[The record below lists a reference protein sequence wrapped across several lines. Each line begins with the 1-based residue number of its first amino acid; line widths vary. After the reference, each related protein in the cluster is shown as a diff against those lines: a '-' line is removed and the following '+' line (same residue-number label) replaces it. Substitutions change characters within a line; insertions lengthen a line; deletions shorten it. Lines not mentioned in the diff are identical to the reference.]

1 MQIKEAKIFQFGKLN
16 QREIRFAPGIN
27 VVYGE
32 NEAGK
37 TTLHAFLLAMF
48 FGMEK
53 GRSRQDAYLRYEPWH
68 APSYYCG
75 ALRFEVDGK
84 PFYLERNFYHRDK
97 RELLRNETDGEELSV
112 AYGDLNMLLG
122 GMSKELFL
130 STYDIPQSGAV
141 TGKEL
146 AGILTEYL
154 TAAAEGGE
162 GSLYVGRALQQ
173 LDKQKKELNQELK
186 TIQQEKQQQQQALQ
200 MKQELLHRDLDGLR
214 VEIEKQER
222 QQEVCREAYDDEVK
236 QAGENPPVGE
246 EQPDGKKLP
255 ARKISGERLMS
266 FAALLFAILFV
277 ANGAWGVISHGIN
290 AFFLGRE
297 AVLGIIA
304 GICMAAAWRRRHA
317 TTAQHGQ
324 NRQPRESCEQMG
336 QPGQSCGQMGQP
348 GQSRGQSI
356 DEESVQIAAGILA
369 HLREQQSE
377 KETQLYNVAEE
388 LEALSGAGEKERA
401 LRQDI
406 DALELAAETIERLA
420 KDFCEELQDGLNSEV
435 SRYISRFT
443 EGRYDSVRVDE
454 KGKLLVQ
461 TEEKEVPPEAL
472 SRGTL
477 EQFYLAFRLAVGD
490 IVAKEEPMPVFCDEA
505 FGMYDDKRLAQ
516 TLRVLSGLGRQVV
529 IFTCQHRE
537 MQMLEEYQIPY
548 TQINLV

>member
-1 MQIKEAKIFQFGKLN
+1 
-16 QREIRFAPGIN
+16 
-27 VVYGE
+27 
-32 NEAGK
+32 
-37 TTLHAFLLAMF
+37 
-48 FGMEK
+48 
-53 GRSRQDAYLRYEPWH
+53 
-68 APSYYCG
+68 
-75 ALRFEVDGK
+75 
-84 PFYLERNFYHRDK
+84 
-97 RELLRNETDGEELSV
+97 
-112 AYGDLNMLLG
+112 
-122 GMSKELFL
+122 
-130 STYDIPQSGAV
+130 
-141 TGKEL
+141 
-146 AGILTEYL
+146 
-154 TAAAEGGE
+154 
-162 GSLYVGRALQQ
+162 
-173 LDKQKKELNQELK
+173 
-186 TIQQEKQQQQQALQ
+186 
-200 MKQELLHRDLDGLR
+200 
-214 VEIEKQER
+214 
-222 QQEVCREAYDDEVK
+222 
-236 QAGENPPVGE
+236 
-246 EQPDGKKLP
+246 
-255 ARKISGERLMS
+255 MS

-277 ANGAWGVISHGIN
+277 ANGAWGVISHGID
-290 AFFLGRE
+290 AFFLGQE

-304 GICMAAAWRRRHA
+304 GMCMAAAWRKRHV
-317 TTAQHGQ
+317 TGQQRGQ
-324 NRQPRESCEQMG
+324 NQQPEQSREQMG
-336 QPGQSCGQMGQP
+336 QPGQSREQMGQP

-406 DALELAAETIERLA
+406 EALELAAGTIERLA

-461 TEEKEVPPEAL
+461 TEGKEIPPEAL

>member
-37 TTLHAFLLAMF
+37 TTLHAFLLAIL
-48 FGMEK
+48 FGMQK

-173 LDKQKKELNQELK
+173 LEKQKKELSQELK

-222 QQEVCREAYDDEVK
+222 QQEACREAYDDEVK
-236 QAGENPPVGE
+236 QADKNPPAG
-246 EQPDGKKLP
+246 QQ
-255 ARKISGERLMS
+255 SGGRLFS

-277 ANGAWGVISHGIN
+277 ANGAWGIVSHGVD
-290 AFFLGRE
+290 AFFLVQE
-297 AVLGIIA
+297 TVLGIIA
-304 GICMAAAWRRRHA
+304 GSCAAATWRRRHA

-324 NRQPRESCEQMG
+324 NRQPGQSREQMG
-336 QPGQSCGQMGQP
+336 QQP
-348 GQSRGQSI
+348 I
-356 DEESVQIAAGILA
+356 DEERGFQKKSAQIAAGILA

-377 KETQLYNVAEE
+377 KETQLYNVTEE
-388 LEALSGAGEKERA
+388 LETLSGAGEKERA

-406 DALELAAETIERLA
+406 KALELAAETIERLA
-420 KDFCEELQDGLNSEV
+420 RDFCEELQDGLNSEV

-461 TEEKEVPPEAL
+461 TEGKEIPPEAL

-490 IVAKEEPMPVFCDEA
+490 VVAKEEPMPVFCDEA

>member
-32 NEAGK
+32 NETGK
-37 TTLHAFLLAMF
+37 TTLHAFLLAML

-122 GMSKELFL
+122 GMSKELF
-130 STYDIPQSGAV
+130 SNTYDIPQSGAV

-173 LDKQKKELNQELK
+173 LEKQKKELNQELK

-214 VEIEKQER
+214 AEIEKQER
-222 QQEVCREAYDDEVK
+222 QQEACREAYDDGIK
-236 QAGENPPVGE
+236 QAGENSPVGE

-255 ARKISGERLMS
+255 ARKISGGRLMS
-266 FAALLFAILFV
+266 FAALLFVILFV
-277 ANGAWGVISHGIN
+277 ANGAWGVISHGID
-290 AFFLGRE
+290 AFFLVQE

-304 GICMAAAWRRRHA
+304 GICTAAAWRRRHA
-317 TTAQHGQ
+317 TTVQPGQ
-324 NRQPRESCEQMG
+324 NQQPEQSREQMG
-336 QPGQSCGQMGQP
+336 QPGQSREQTGRP
-348 GQSRGQSI
+348 V
-356 DEESVQIAAGILA
+356 DEARDFQKERAQIAAGILA

-377 KETQLYNVAEE
+377 KEAQLYNVAEE
-388 LEALSGAGEKERA
+388 LETLSGAGEKERA

-406 DALELAAETIERLA
+406 EALELAAETIERLA

-454 KGKLLVQ
+454 KGKVLVQ
-461 TEEKEVPPEAL
+461 TEGKEVPPEAL

-516 TLRVLSGLGRQVV
+516 TLRVLSGLGRQIV